1 MKKIYLGLFL
11 ISLATLALEIY
22 LTRLFS
28 ISLWYHFAFLVVSIA
43 MLGLAAAGTFLSIK
57 QLKNPLPLS
66 SFLFSISAIVGF
78 FVVNN
83 LSFDPF
89 KAALDPWHLLVLL
102 LYYLALGLPFFFSGI
117 IITFILTKFQSISGK
132 IYFYNLA
139 GSAIGS
145 IAVLLALSILAE
157 KTILIIALLGA
168 TATFCFSFKKINLIN
183 SINLILIIIVI
194 TSIACFS
201 LPVKMSP
208 YKELNQ
214 ALNYQEAKILD
225 TQQNSFSQVDVVE
238 SPYVRYAPGL
248 SSQFRDDLPEQKGIT
263 VDGANLNAITKRQE
277 VDFLNYLPTSIPFS
291 LIENPKTLVLNAGA
305 GLDVLMALEN
315 NAQVTALESNPLIIN
330 LLQNKYKEFSG
341 NIFNQAEII
350 NNEGRSFIKNAGQY
364 DVIII
369 SQAGQLAS
377 SSAGLYSFS
386 ENYLFTEESIQNYYE
401 HLTDQGVLVITGWLS
416 YPPKEALRL
425 FSLAQTIPNAEN
437 KIAAFRSWTTFTL
450 LLNKNDFLEE
460 RINKIKNF
468 TEKNKFDLI
477 YLAQSNFTPNQ
488 YGQFEEPYYYNA
500 IQQILTDKQQFYD
513 GYLFDVT
520 PVTDEKPFYS
530 NFFKWSK
537 VKELYQLAGT
547 KWHPFLDS
555 GFMLL
560 FLFSQALILSL
571 VFVLLPIKFFK
582 QFSAK
587 KISLIYFLCLGLG
600 YLFVEIVLIQKFILF
615 LGHITYAISTVIF
628 AVLIFSS
635 LGSLISQKYS
645 IKKLPWLI
653 TILVVLIIV
662 YALVLPAILNSLIGY
677 SLLIKMLF
685 TVLLIA
691 PLAFIMGMP
700 FPLGLRAIQQPIIP
714 WALAVNGSASVLSAI
729 MATLIALST
738 GYSFVLVLAAL
749 LYLTG
754 IFFIKPSISARE

>member
-11 ISLATLALEIY
+11 ISFATLALEIY

-66 SFLFSISAIVGF
+66 SLLFSVSAIVGF
-78 FVVNN
+78 LVVNN

-89 KAALDPWHLLVLL
+89 KAALDPWHLLILL
-102 LYYLALGLPFFFSGI
+102 LYYLSLGLPFFFSGI

-145 IAVLLALSILAE
+145 IAVLLALSFLAE
-157 KTILIIALLGA
+157 KTILIIALLGII
-168 TATFCFSFKKINLIN
+168 ATFCFSLKKRIFILIN
-183 SINLILIIIVI
+183 STLIIALVILIMSPILQI
-194 TSIACFS
+194 
-201 LPVKMSP
+201 KMSP

-214 ALNYQEAKILD
+214 ALNFEEAKILD
-225 TQQNSFSQVDVVE
+225 TKQNSFSQVDVVE
-238 SPYVRYAPGL
+238 SPYIRYAPGL

-263 VDGANLNAITKRQE
+263 VDGAGLNAVTKRQE
-277 VDFLNYLPTSIPFS
+277 VDFLDYLPTSIPFS

-315 NAQVTALESNPLIIN
+315 NAQVTAVESNPLIIN

-341 NIFNQAEII
+341 DIFNQAETIH
-350 NNEGRSFIKNAGQY
+350 NEGRSFIKSAGQY
-364 DVIII
+364 DIIII

-386 ENYLFTEESIQNYYE
+386 ENYLLTKESIQEYYE
-401 HLTDQGVLVITGWLS
+401 HLTDQGMLVITRWLS
-416 YPPKEALRL
+416 YPPKESLRL
-425 FSLAQTIPNAEN
+425 FSLAQTVPSAEN

-450 LLNKNDFLEE
+450 LLNKNDLFKE
-460 RINKIKNF
+460 RISKIEDF

-477 YLAQSNFTPNQ
+477 YLAQSDFTPNQ
-488 YGQFEEPYYYNA
+488 YSQFEEPYYFNA
-500 IQQILTDKQQFYD
+500 IQQIVKDKQQFYD
-513 GYLFDVT
+513 SYLFDVT

-530 NFFKWSK
+530 NFLKWSK

-560 FLFSQALILSL
+560 FLFLQALILSL
-571 VFVLLPIKFFK
+571 VFVLLPIRFFK
-582 QFSAK
+582 KLSAK
-587 KISLIYFLCLGLG
+587 KTSLIYFACLGLG

-635 LGSLISQKYS
+635 LGSLVSQKYP

-653 TILVVLIIV
+653 TTLVVLIIV
-662 YALVLPAILNSLIGY
+662 YALVLPAIFNSLIGH

-700 FPLGLRAIQQPIIP
+700 FPLGLRVIQQAIIP
-714 WALAVNGSASVLSAI
+714 WALAINGSASVLSAI

-738 GYSFVLVLAAL
+738 GYSFVLFLAAL

-754 IFFIKPSISARE
+754 IFFIKPSISAQE

>member
-1 MKKIYLGLFL
+1 L
-11 ISLATLALEIY
+11 ITGPAT
-22 LTRLFS
+22 
-28 ISLWYHFAFLVVSIA
+28 
-43 MLGLAAAGTFLSIK
+43 
-57 QLKNPLPLS
+57 Q
-66 SFLFSISAIVGF
+66 
-78 FVVNN
+78 
-83 LSFDPF
+83 
-89 KAALDPWHLLVLL
+89 
-102 LYYLALGLPFFFSGI
+102 
-117 IITFILTKFQSISGK
+117 
-132 IYFYNLA
+132 
-139 GSAIGS
+139 
-145 IAVLLALSILAE
+145 
-157 KTILIIALLGA
+157 
-168 TATFCFSFKKINLIN
+168 
-183 SINLILIIIVI
+183 
-194 TSIACFS
+194 
-201 LPVKMSP
+201 VKMSP

-214 ALNYQEAKILD
+214 ALNFEEAKILD
-225 TQQNSFSQVDVVE
+225 TKQNSFSQVDVVE

-263 VDGANLNAITKRQE
+263 VDGAGLNAVTKRQGT
-277 VDFLNYLPTSIPFS
+277 DFLNYLPTSIPFS

-315 NAQVTALESNPLIIN
+315 NAQVTAVESNPIIID
-330 LLQNKYKEFSG
+330 LLKTKYKDFSG

-350 NNEGRSFIKNAGQY
+350 HNEGRSFIKNAGQY

-369 SQAGQLAS
+369 SQAGQLAA

-416 YPPKEALRL
+416 FPPKESLRL
-425 FSLAQTIPNAEN
+425 FSLAQTIPNVEN

-537 VKELYQLAGT
+537 VKALYQLAGT

-560 FLFSQALILSL
+560 FLFLQALILSL

-582 QFSAK
+582 RFSAK

-662 YALVLPAILNSLIGY
+662 YALVLPAILNSLIEH

-685 TVLLIA
+685 TVLLIS
-691 PLAFIMGMP
+691 PLAFVMGMP
-700 FPLGLRAIQQPIIP
+700 FPLGLRAINQQIIP

-738 GYSFVLVLAAL
+738 GYSFILVLAAL